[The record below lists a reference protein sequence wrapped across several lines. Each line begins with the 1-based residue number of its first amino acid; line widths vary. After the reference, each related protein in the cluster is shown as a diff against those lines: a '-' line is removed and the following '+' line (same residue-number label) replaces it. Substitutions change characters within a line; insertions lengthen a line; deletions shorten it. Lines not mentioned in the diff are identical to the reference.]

1 MMSRD
6 FRQVGPAMNP
16 YQGMA
21 GLHIWFKLELIKIV
35 NRFYVINCIFFLF

>member
-6 FRQVGPAMNP
+6 FRQAGPAMNP

-21 GLHIWFKLELIKIV
+21 GLHITFTLI
-35 NRFYVINCIFFLF
+35 

>member
-6 FRQVGPAMNP
+6 FRQALAGPAMNP

-21 GLHIWFKLELIKIV
+21 GLDYWIWCLS
-35 NRFYVINCIFFLF
+35 

>member
-6 FRQVGPAMNP
+6 FRQAGPAMNP

-21 GLHIWFKLELIKIV
+21 GLHIKFTCNPILKKD
-35 NRFYVINCIFFLF
+35 